1 MLGGKPVMHRAFTGV
16 VGMPPDT
23 ESQNAHVETQHSAPK
38 TSPTSPLV
46 KTRVLIPA
54 DVVYCLAHA
63 KRHPCLVCVQD
74 ELRAREHRER
84 AELLQRFNL
93 SLALDVAAPAI
104 ALPPTHVVERNA
116 IAQRYNVDKY
126 RKEINLALKH
136 ARILL
141 RGFAA
146 RWRDASDLKQI
157 VDIEIWKAVLHYQDR
172 MTPELAYTI
181 AKNQAKKFLKQQRG
195 EQSSVV
201 TTPDGPMLD
210 EFGEPRRVNRFESFD
225 DKGSNED
232 GEPRETS
239 RVEEQIVLTALPP
252 DVNPALDK
260 LTRDIPLLQHLVAG
274 WFGAKRI
281 VGQVLLR
288 TPDATVRDFPG
299 VPKTTAS
306 RVRKVVLAEFR
317 KALLGGVGQ
326 DDELGTYKQ

>member
-1 MLGGKPVMHRAFTGV
+1 MLRAFTGL
-16 VGMPPDT
+16 VGLPPDP
-23 ESQNAHVETQHSAPK
+23 ESQNAHVETQHSALK
-38 TSPTSPLV
+38 ASSTSPLV
-46 KTRVLIPA
+46 KTRVLVPA
-54 DVVYCLAHA
+54 DVVYCLRHA

-74 ELRAREHRER
+74 ELRAREYRER
-84 AELLQRFNL
+84 EALLQRFNA
-93 SLALDVAAPAI
+93 SSALDAAAPAI

-116 IAQRYNVDKY
+116 IAQSYNVDKY

-146 RWRDASDLKQI
+146 SWRDASDLKQI
-157 VDIEIWKAVLHYQDR
+157 VDIEIWKAVLHYDDR

-195 EQSSVV
+195 EQSCVV
-201 TTPDGPMLD
+201 TTLDGPVLD
-210 EFGEPRRVNRFESFD
+210 EFGEPKRVNRFESFD
-225 DKGSNED
+225 EKNSNED

-239 RVEEQIVLTALPP
+239 RVEEEIVLAALPLE
-252 DVNPALDK
+252 VNPALDK
-260 LTRDIPLLQHLVAG
+260 LTRDLPLLQRLVAG
-274 WFGAKRI
+274 WLGAKRI
-281 VGQVLLR
+281 VGEVLLR

-317 KALLGGVGQ
+317 RALLCDVGQ
-326 DDELGTYKQ
+326 NKEVETYKQ

>member
-1 MLGGKPVMHRAFTGV
+1 MLRRKPVTNRAFTGL
-16 VGMPPDT
+16 VGLPPDP
-23 ESQNAHVETQHSAPK
+23 ESQNAHIETQHSAPK

-46 KTRVLIPA
+46 KTRALIPA
-54 DVVYCLAHA
+54 DVVYCLTHA
-63 KRHPCLVCVQD
+63 KRHPCLACVQD
-74 ELRAREHRER
+74 ELRAHEYRER
-84 AELLQRFNL
+84 KMLLQRFNA
-93 SLALDVAAPAI
+93 SSALDVAAPAV
-104 ALPPTHVVERNA
+104 ALPPSHVVPRNA
-116 IAQRYNVDKY
+116 VAQSYNVDKY

-146 RWRDASDLKQI
+146 SWRDASDLRQI
-157 VDIEIWKAVLHYQDR
+157 VDIEIWKAVLHYEDR
-172 MTPELAYTI
+172 MTPELAYTV

-195 EQSSVV
+195 EQSSAV
-201 TTPDGPMLD
+201 TTPNGPVLD

-225 DKGSNED
+225 AKSSNED

-239 RVEEQIVLTALPP
+239 RVEEQIVLAALPP
-252 DVNPALDK
+252 EVNPALDK
-260 LTRDIPLLQHLVAG
+260 LTRDLPLLQRLVAG

-281 VGQVLLR
+281 VGEVLLK

-317 KALLGGVGQ
+317 RTLQGDVGQ
-326 DDELGTYKQ
+326 NNEVDTYKQ

>member
-1 MLGGKPVMHRAFTGV
+1 MLGRKPVTNRAFTGL
-16 VGMPPDT
+16 VGMPPDP
-23 ESQNAHVETQHSAPK
+23 ESQNAHVETQHSSLKA
-38 TSPTSPLV
+38 SSTSPLV

-54 DVVYCLAHA
+54 DVVYCLTHA

-74 ELRAREHRER
+74 ELRAREYRER
-84 AELLQRFNL
+84 QELLRRFNA
-93 SLALDVAAPAI
+93 SSALDVVAPAI
-104 ALPPTHVVERNA
+104 GLPPSHGAARRAV
-116 IAQRYNVDKY
+116 AQSYSVDKY

-136 ARILL
+136 ARVLL

-146 RWRDASDLKQI
+146 SWRDASDLKQI
-157 VDIEIWKAVLHYQDR
+157 VDIEIWKAFLHYEDR

-195 EQSSVV
+195 EQSSAVV
-201 TTPDGPMLD
+201 TPNGPVLD
-210 EFGEPRRVNRFESFD
+210 EFGEPKRVNRFESFD
-225 DKGSNED
+225 ERSSNED

-239 RVEEQIVLTALPP
+239 RVEEEIVLAALPP
-252 DVNPALDK
+252 EVDPALEK
-260 LTRDIPLLQHLVAG
+260 LTRDIPLLQRLVAG

-281 VGQVLLR
+281 VGEVLLK

-317 KALLGGVGQ
+317 RALLGGVGQ
-326 DDELGTYKQ
+326 NDGVDTYKQ